1 MTYYFEDWFA
11 IVNELQSAINIF
23 SDAGPG
29 VRWVGNEQGFAGN
42 TSWSTINQTL
52 LSISVKFIFSKL
64 QLKYNF
70 IFLNIIVCASCI
82 YKIMWLSVYTRL
94 CKMKRCHQKTGL
106 NWLYIYIHVNYPFM
120 KNKKIHVKMSIIL
133 DNDFHQVQNFK
144 KKKEDF
150 QKL

>member
-42 TSWSTINQTL
+42 TSWSTINRTL
-52 LSISVKFIFSKL
+52 LSIGGSDAEYVKFIFSKL

-82 YKIMWLSVYTRL
+82 YKIMWLSVSTRL
-94 CKMKRCHQKTGL
+94 YKEMMSLENRTKL
-106 NWLYIYIHVNYPFM
+106 AIYIYSCQLPFYEKQEDTCQNVNY
-120 KNKKIHVKMSIIL
+120 IR
-133 DNDFHQVQNFK
+133 
-144 KKKEDF
+144 
-150 QKL
+150 